1 MAEVSGYTATAI
13 REGRWWLIQVP
24 GVGATQSRTL
34 ADAPAMARD
43 LIAAVRDVPARDV
56 TVTVEP
62 MLAEGLQQ
70 EVREARAAVADLDD
84 KQRLAAALSRKA
96 ACDLKAYGLTGA
108 DTATVLGVSPQR
120 VSQLM
125 KR

>member
-1 MAEVSGYTATAI
+1 MAAVSDYTATAA
-13 REGRWWLIQVP
+13 REGRWWLIEVP

-34 ADAPAMARD
+34 AGAPMMARD

-62 MLAEGLQQ
+62 VLAEGLQQ
-70 EVREARAAVADLDD
+70 EVREARAAVADLDN

-96 ACDLKAYGLTGA
+96 ARDLKAHGLTGA